1 MYSIMN
7 EKYKKV
13 IVGSRWR
20 SVSTFVIVES
30 VESRTNGIWVKY
42 SNGDELFECLVEA
55 FLQRYAETV

>member
-1 MYSIMN
+1 MN

-20 SVSTFVIVES
+20 AISVFVVVDS
-30 VESRTNGIWVKY
+30 VESKANGTWVKY
-42 SNGDELFECLVEA
+42 SNGEKLFECLVEA